1 MATVTRLK
9 AVAGVRIPDSPLA
22 KATVDLLE
30 ATSPQFICNHCVR
43 TYVFG
48 NLAVRSVGRTIIDE
62 EIAFC
67 GALLHDLG
75 LVPAH
80 AGDNRFEVDGADAA
94 RAFCLKHQ
102 VAPERADR
110 VWAAIALHT
119 SAGIASRM
127 AAEIALVHLGAGLDF
142 LGLGLDQVPP
152 QLLEEI
158 LASYPRLNFKSA
170 FRDLLLEH
178 CRRNPAAQILTW
190 TDEVARSAGCTLHGQ
205 PLPTASQLMLA
216 APFAE

>member
-1 MATVTRLK
+1 MATITVLESL
-9 AVAGVRIPDSPLA
+9 AGVRIPDTPLA
-22 KATVDLLE
+22 KAAVDLLE
-30 ATSPQFICNHCVR
+30 ATSPQFICNHCIR

-48 NLAVRSVGRTIIDE
+48 NLAVRSIGRSIIDD

-80 AGDNRFEVDGADAA
+80 AGENRFEVDGADAA
-94 RAFCLKHQ
+94 RAFCLRHQ
-102 VAPERADR
+102 VPERADR
-110 VWAAIALHT
+110 VWEAIALHT

-142 LGLGLDQVPP
+142 LGLGIDQVPP

-158 LASYPRLNFKSA
+158 LTSYPRLNFKSA
-170 FRDLLLEH
+170 FRDLLVEH

-190 TDEVARSAGCTLHGQ
+190 TDEVARTAGCILHDQ
-205 PLPTASQLMLA
+205 PIPTASQLMLA